1 MIGRVLHLLGL
12 TLEFMK
18 NFEIRLIP
26 NDEPTLLAATSN
38 FRLELLFCESKMDEI
53 S

>member
-1 MIGRVLHLLGL
+1 MIGRVLHSLGL

-18 NFEIRLIP
+18 KFEIRLIP

-38 FRLELLFCESKMDEI
+38 FRLELLFCQSKMDEI